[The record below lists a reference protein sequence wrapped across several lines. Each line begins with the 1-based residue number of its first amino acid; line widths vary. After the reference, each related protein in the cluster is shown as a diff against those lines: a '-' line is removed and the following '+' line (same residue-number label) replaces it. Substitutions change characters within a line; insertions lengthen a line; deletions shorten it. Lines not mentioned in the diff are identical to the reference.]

1 MLIVE
6 VDFFG
11 LLVNQVILLLL
22 LLLYKV

>member
-11 LLVNQVILLLL
+11 LLVNRVILLLL